1 MEVLATGY
9 KNRQNSL
16 VYSCPASPCQ
26 HVIFFQG
33 DIQVFLNCKTLNPLI
48 WYTYLQDTM
57 ANMMDHQAEVSPR
70 RVMEVSRWSEWCL
83 ENTCSLLQQKFHDA
97 AVWIIR
103 PCRMLRSLYSCYHHF
118 VESSMTGVPSY
129 SSNHGAILH
138 LHALLTDAVQKEKER
153 GSLKLSIADALSL
166 PIVLSG
172 FSKGCV
178 VLNQVTHELVNV
190 CTDYSTIPSS
200 HEVDS
205 AESDHRDKQQKTT
218 PTTNCG
224 NSSSACVSKPLPLE
238 AAELK
243 VLKEF
248 VSHIKAFYWLDSGHS
263 GEDGAWVTDDNP
275 LRALASLQ
283 IPVHIDVTPQQV
295 RDPHRKWIGE
305 EEAEFV
311 VKLRQFGA
319 NVTETLHFEHEEKS
333 LEKHFQVLREFK
345 V

>member
-1 MEVLATGY
+1 MV
-9 KNRQNSL
+9 
-16 VYSCPASPCQ
+16 
-26 HVIFFQG
+26 
-33 DIQVFLNCKTLNPLI
+33 
-48 WYTYLQDTM
+48 
-57 ANMMDHQAEVSPR
+57 HQAEISPR

-83 ENTCSLLQQKFHDA
+83 ENTCSLLQQKFRDA
-97 AVWIIR
+97 AVWIVR
-103 PCRMLRSLYSCYHHF
+103 PCRMLRSLYSSYHHF
-118 VESSMTGVPSY
+118 VQSSMTGVPSY

-138 LHALLTDAVQKEKER
+138 LQALLTDAVQKEKQR
-153 GSLKLSIADALSL
+153 GSLKLSIADAMSL
-166 PIVLSG
+166 PIVLAG

-178 VLNQVTHELVNV
+178 VLNQITHELVNV
-190 CTDYSTIPSS
+190 CRDSSTILSS

-205 AESDHRDKQQKTT
+205 AECERKKIAELGSGVPDHRDNQLKDT
-218 PTTNCG
+218 PTTDNTP
-224 NSSSACVSKPLPLE
+224 VSMPLPLD

-263 GEDGAWVTDDNP
+263 GEDGAWVTDDDT
-275 LRALASLQ
+275 LRSLASLRV
-283 IPVHIDVTPQQV
+283 PVHIDVTPQQV

-311 VKLRQFGA
+311 AKLRQFGA

-345 V
+345 I